1 MLGEEGNFIKF
12 ITDLL
17 KNNLTSALAL
27 PGELQRTIKKVQ
39 RGELEVRISGTAER
53 NRVMYVLGQQFLY
66 TIFVYY
72 PAYYLPYFYL
82 SIS

>member
-1 MLGEEGNFIKF
+1 MVTLLLGICNTLDSQMNPIEVVQPYLKKYMLGEEGNFIKF

-27 PGELQRTIKKVQ
+27 PGELQRTIKK
-39 RGELEVRISGTAER
+39 I
-53 NRVMYVLGQQFLY
+53 
-66 TIFVYY
+66 Y

-82 SIS
+82 SVSQ